1 MNSWERKV
9 EMTKY
14 GMSIMLSGTIDEVKP
29 QVLSALKAQ
38 GFGVLTE
45 IDVQKTMKEKLGA
58 EYEPYLIL
66 GACNPQLANRALS
79 ADRAIGLLL
88 PCNVVIQQVGGEV
101 KVSILDPEIM
111 FSVVEPEVKD
121 ALSTL
126 PREARQ
132 RLQTALD
139 SLKQAMVCFQDRT

>member
-1 MNSWERKV
+1 MA
-9 EMTKY
+9 KY

-45 IDVQKTMKEKLGA
+45 IDVQKTMKEKLGV
-58 EYEPYLIL
+58 EYEPYFIL
-66 GACNPQLANRALS
+66 GACNPQLANRALT
-79 ADRAIGLLL
+79 ADRSIGLLL

-111 FSVVEPEVKD
+111 FSVVEPELKD

-126 PREARQ
+126 PQEARQ
-132 RLQTALD
+132 RLQAALD
-139 SLKQAMVCFQDRT
+139 SLK

>member
-1 MNSWERKV
+1 MA
-9 EMTKY
+9 KY

-45 IDVQKTMKEKLGA
+45 IDVQKTMKEKLGV

-66 GACNPQLANRALS
+66 GACNPQLANRALT
-79 ADRAIGLLL
+79 ADRSIGLLL

-126 PREARQ
+126 PQEARQ
-132 RLQTALD
+132 RLQAALD
-139 SLKQAMVCFQDRT
+139 SLKQAM

>member
-1 MNSWERKV
+1 MAI
-9 EMTKY
+9 Y

-45 IDVQKTMKEKLGA
+45 IDVQKTMKEKLGV

-66 GACNPQLANRALS
+66 GACNPQLANRALT
-79 ADRAIGLLL
+79 ADRSIGLLL
-88 PCNVVIQQVGGEV
+88 PCNVVIQQMGGEV

-126 PREARQ
+126 PQEARQ
-132 RLQTALD
+132 RLQAALD
-139 SLKQAMVCFQDRT
+139 SLKQAM

>member
-1 MNSWERKV
+1 MAI
-9 EMTKY
+9 Y

-45 IDVQKTMKEKLGA
+45 IDVQKTMKEKLGV

-66 GACNPQLANRALS
+66 GTCNPQLANRALT
-79 ADRAIGLLL
+79 ADRSIGLLL
-88 PCNVVIQQVGGEV
+88 PCNVVIQQMGGEV

-126 PREARQ
+126 PQEARQ
-132 RLQTALD
+132 RLQAALD
-139 SLKQAMVCFQDRT
+139 SLKQAM

>member
-1 MNSWERKV
+1 MA
-9 EMTKY
+9 KY

-45 IDVQKTMKEKLGA
+45 IDVQKTMKEKLGV

-66 GACNPQLANRALS
+66 GACNPQLANRALT
-79 ADRAIGLLL
+79 ADRSIGLLL

-111 FSVVEPEVKD
+111 FSVVEPELKD

-126 PREARQ
+126 PQEARQ
-132 RLQTALD
+132 RLQAALD
-139 SLKQAMVCFQDRT
+139 SLKQAM